1 MPFTNSC
8 NDELATYLKI
18 KLLQKHA
25 TIAVDWDVK
34 NQTNLKMHEIPVIC
48 YLSHKKYTK
57 YETCAILHRFRIL
70 YISRGFT
77 PRTERIIFIL
87 FYDSTSDLDLWHNNF
102 CVKYF
107 QEKSTQVADLL

>member
-1 MPFTNSC
+1 MY
-8 NDELATYLKI
+8 E
-18 KLLQKHA
+18 

-34 NQTNLKMHEIPVIC
+34 NQIKPNQKMHEIPVIC
-48 YLSHKKYTK
+48 YFSRKKYTT
-57 YETCAILHRFRIL
+57 YETCAILYRLYML

-77 PRTERIIFIL
+77 PRNERSVFTQ